1 MHCRYCI
8 LSSVRILSLGFM
20 PYLVPQPL
28 LSFYFCSYD
37 FYYVHS
43 CREALCARCSW
54 GALEITILIND
65 KHNIAVIDKLL
76 AWPSHA
82 YPFVSGFYTRVSG
95 LFLFQFTLTLTEV
108 ASLWSVTLSSAFK
121 TCYHTNVKQTNK
133 QTNKKSK
140 TTKHVYW
147 RKQKINR
154 KTETRTNW
162 STTTTTTTKNR
173 PTDGKT
179 NIKTK
184 KMTTMTP
191 KHRWWQWCL
200 TTLRH
205 FFFFQCE

>member
-8 LSSVRILSLGFM
+8 LRSVRILSLGFM

-65 KHNIAVIDKLL
+65 KHNIAVTDKLL

-108 ASLWSVTLSSAFK
+108 ASLWSVTLSLAFK

-140 TTKHVYW
+140 TTKHVYR

-154 KTETRTNW
+154 KTETRTKLIKKKKKKPAHWRENKHKDKKDDYDDAE
-162 STTTTTTTKNR
+162 TPLMTMMFN
-173 PTDGKT
+173 
-179 NIKTK
+179 NITS
-184 KMTTMTP
+184 
-191 KHRWWQWCL
+191 L
-200 TTLRH
+200 
-205 FFFFQCE
+205 FFFQCE